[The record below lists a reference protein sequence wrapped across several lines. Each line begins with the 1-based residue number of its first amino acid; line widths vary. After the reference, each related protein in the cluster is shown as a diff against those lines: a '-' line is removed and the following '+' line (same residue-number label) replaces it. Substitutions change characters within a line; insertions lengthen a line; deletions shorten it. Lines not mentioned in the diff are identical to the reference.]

1 MLLGAAV
8 TRVGEF
14 AVPRDL
20 QPPQAKMHVVV
31 RAIVAKVVV
40 QRRVIMLSD
49 MREKPLRF
57 AAMLRNLFSPEF
69 ARCVSRVFLQRNHH
83 ESVCRRQV

>member
-1 MLLGAAV
+1 MLAGAVV

-14 AVPRDL
+14 AAPRDL

-31 RAIVAKVVV
+31 RAIVAKVGE
-40 QRRVIMLSD
+40 QRRVIMLSG
-49 MREKPLRF
+49 MREMRLRF
-57 AAMLRNLFSPEF
+57 AAMLRNLAGPEF
-69 ARCVSRVFLQRNHH
+69 ARCVSGVLQRNHH